1 MNPTAKEIEV
11 NRLDQEIVE
20 LAVLVPGWQAEEL
33 TAVAQHQ
40 GLTAGQMVR
49 RLIRDFCIQQRDAT
63 TWQPS
68 MTNEN

>member
-33 TAVAQHQ
+33 TAVAQDQ

-49 RLIRDFCIQQRDAT
+49 RLIRDFCLQQRDT
-63 TWQPS
+63 PRWQPTL
-68 MTNEN
+68 TNEN